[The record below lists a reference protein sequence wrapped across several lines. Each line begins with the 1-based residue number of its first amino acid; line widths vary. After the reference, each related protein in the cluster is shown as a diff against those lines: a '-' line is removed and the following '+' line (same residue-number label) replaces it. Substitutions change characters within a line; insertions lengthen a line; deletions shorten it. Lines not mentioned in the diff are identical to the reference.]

1 MRHWMPLF
9 AVLSLAGGC
18 KHVDLQAE
26 ADDAK
31 CRSYGLAK
39 GTNEYAQCRVTLEA
53 ANRNAAATYSVG
65 QAIQSPNIWQSTDP
79 GWLHRPY

>member
-1 MRHWMPLF
+1 MHYWIAL
-9 AVLSLAGGC
+9 AVVLSLAGC
-18 KHVDLQAE
+18 KTLGQTADE
-26 ADDAK
+26 RDDAK
-31 CRSYGLAK
+31 CRSYGAQK
-39 GTNEYAQCRVTLEA
+39 GSPEYTQCRASLEA